1 MPATAC
7 VTAPSH
13 AHGSDG
19 MQLCTMFVLV
29 WLGDQGCICATFV
42 CDGVC
47 LVWPWLRLY
56 LQLSGQQQEHLGHYQ
71 DKGALGE
78 KHSEEGLWEGLRMGR
93 RNGNQASLL
102 HLPRP
107 PLVSL
112 RFQTQELGALF
123 TTKAAP
129 AWTLP
134 APPLQP
140 LPCFSSWHSS
150 SWTPPVPQ

>member
-1 MPATAC
+1 MPTTAC
-7 VTAPSH
+7 VTAPSR

-19 MQLCTMFVLV
+19 MQLCTMFVL
-29 WLGDQGCICATFV
+29 GCICATFV

-47 LVWPWLRLY
+47 L
-56 LQLSGQQQEHLGHYQ
+56 QEHLGHYQ

-78 KHSEEGLWEGLRMGR
+78 EHSEEGLWEGLRMGR

-112 RFQTQELGALF
+112 RFQTQELGALV

>member
-1 MPATAC
+1 MLPLCST
-7 VTAPSH
+7 VPSH
-13 AHGSDG
+13 PVPMVVLGSW
-19 MQLCTMFVLV
+19 CTMFVLV

-47 LVWPWLRLY
+47 LVWPWLLY
-56 LQLSGQQQEHLGHYQ
+56 LRPSGRQQEHLGHYQ
-71 DKGALGE
+71 DKG
-78 KHSEEGLWEGLRMGR
+78 HSEEGLWEGLRLGR

-112 RFQTQELGALF
+112 RFQTQELSALV
-123 TTKAAP
+123 TARAAP

-134 APPLQP
+134 P
-140 LPCFSSWHSS
+140 LPGFSSWHSS